1 MKVFNQLVIILSI
14 WVIGEYISSFIQGII
29 LIPGSIVGMLL
40 LFLLLQFKV
49 LDLSS
54 IENVSGFF
62 LDNMAIFFIPA
73 GVSLI
78 KSLDLI
84 RENVL
89 VLLLVICLST
99 LIVMYTTGI
108 IVEKMIKR
116 RKKDKKMYNVLQTP
130 VFGIIVTIVFSI

>member
-116 RKKDKKMYNVLQTP
+116 RKKDKKCIMYYRHQYLV
-130 VFGIIVTIVFSI
+130 

>member
-62 LDNMAIFFIPA
+62 LDNMVIFFIPA

-108 IVEKMIKR
+108 IVEKMIK
-116 RKKDKKMYNVLQTP
+116 KKEEGQKNV
-130 VFGIIVTIVFSI
+130 

>member
-99 LIVMYTTGI
+99 LIVMYTTGT
-108 IVEKMIKR
+108 IVEKMIK
-116 RKKDKKMYNVLQTP
+116 KKEEGQKNV
-130 VFGIIVTIVFSI
+130 

>member
-1 MKVFNQLVIILSI
+1 MKVFNQLVIILCI

-54 IENVSGFF
+54 IENISGFF
-62 LDNMAIFFIPA
+62 LDNMAVFFIPA

-84 RENVL
+84 KENVL

-99 LIVMYTTGI
+99 LIVMYTTGV
-108 IVEKMIKR
+108 IVEKMIK
-116 RKKDKKMYNVLQTP
+116 KKEEGQKDV
-130 VFGIIVTIVFSI
+130 

>member
-54 IENVSGFF
+54 IENGSGFF

-108 IVEKMIKR
+108 IVEKMIK
-116 RKKDKKMYNVLQTP
+116 KKEEGQKNV
-130 VFGIIVTIVFSI
+130 

>member
-40 LFLLLQFKV
+40 LFLLLQFKD

-78 KSLDLI
+78 NSLDLI

-108 IVEKMIKR
+108 IVEKMIK
-116 RKKDKKMYNVLQTP
+116 KKEEGQKNV
-130 VFGIIVTIVFSI
+130 

>member
-73 GVSLI
+73 
-78 KSLDLI
+78 
-84 RENVL
+84 
-89 VLLLVICLST
+89 CLST

-108 IVEKMIKR
+108 IVEKMIK
-116 RKKDKKMYNVLQTP
+116 KKEEGQKNV
-130 VFGIIVTIVFSI
+130 

>member
-29 LIPGSIVGMLL
+29 LIPGSRVGMLL

-108 IVEKMIKR
+108 IVEKMIK
-116 RKKDKKMYNVLQTP
+116 KKEEGQKNV
-130 VFGIIVTIVFSI
+130 

>member
-1 MKVFNQLVIILSI
+1 
-14 WVIGEYISSFIQGII
+14 GII

-108 IVEKMIKR
+108 IVEKMIK
-116 RKKDKKMYNVLQTP
+116 KKEEGQKNV
-130 VFGIIVTIVFSI
+130 

>member
-29 LIPGSIVGMLL
+29 LIPGGIVGMLL

-108 IVEKMIKR
+108 IVEKMIK
-116 RKKDKKMYNVLQTP
+116 KKEEGQKNV
-130 VFGIIVTIVFSI
+130 

>member
-108 IVEKMIKR
+108 IVEKMIK
-116 RKKDKKMYNVLQTP
+116 KKEERQKNV
-130 VFGIIVTIVFSI
+130 

>member
-40 LFLLLQFKV
+40 LFLLLKFKV

-108 IVEKMIKR
+108 IVEKMIK
-116 RKKDKKMYNVLQTP
+116 KKEEGQKNV
-130 VFGIIVTIVFSI
+130 

>member
-78 KSLDLI
+78 NSLDLI

-108 IVEKMIKR
+108 IVEKMIK
-116 RKKDKKMYNVLQTP
+116 KKEEGQKNV
-130 VFGIIVTIVFSI
+130 

>member
-1 MKVFNQLVIILSI
+1 MKVFNQLVIILCI
-14 WVIGEYISSFIQGII
+14 WVIGEYISSFIQGVI

-54 IENVSGFF
+54 IENISGFF
-62 LDNMAIFFIPA
+62 LDNMAVFFIPA

-84 RENVL
+84 KENVL

-99 LIVMYTTGI
+99 LVVMYTTGV
-108 IVEKMIKR
+108 IVEKMIK
-116 RKKDKKMYNVLQTP
+116 KKEEGQKNV
-130 VFGIIVTIVFSI
+130 

>member
-1 MKVFNQLVIILSI
+1 MKVFNQLVIILCI
-14 WVIGEYISSFIQGII
+14 WVIGEYISSFIQEII

-40 LFLLLQFKV
+40 LFLLLQLKV

-54 IENVSGFF
+54 IENISGFF

-84 RENVL
+84 KENVL

-99 LIVMYTTGI
+99 LIVMYATGV
-108 IVEKMIKR
+108 IVEKMIK
-116 RKKDKKMYNVLQTP
+116 KKEEGQKDV
-130 VFGIIVTIVFSI
+130 

>member
-108 IVEKMIKR
+108 IVEKMIKN
-116 RKKDKKMYNVLQTP
+116 KEEGQKNV
-130 VFGIIVTIVFSI
+130 

>member
-1 MKVFNQLVIILSI
+1 MKVFNQLVIILCI
-14 WVIGEYISSFIQGII
+14 WVIGEYISSFIQGVI

-54 IENVSGFF
+54 IENISGFF
-62 LDNMAIFFIPA
+62 LDNMAVFFIPA

-84 RENVL
+84 KENVL

-99 LIVMYTTGI
+99 LVVMYTTGI
-108 IVEKMIKR
+108 IVEKMIK
-116 RKKDKKMYNVLQTP
+116 KKEEGQKNV
-130 VFGIIVTIVFSI
+130 